1 MELFFEFLATQWVL
15 VAALLVC
22 FALLFFHENRRGG
35 ATLSPQELVNLV
47 NREQAVVV
55 DIRDSK
61 DYKGGHIVE
70 SLNMPFARLAERGD
84 ELPKDKPLVL
94 VCKMGS
100 HSGAAGKLLAKQ
112 GFENIY
118 RLRGGMLEWKAS
130 QLPMVK
136 S

>member
-1 MELFFEFLATQWVL
+1 MELFFEFLAMQWPL
-15 VAALLVC
+15 VGALLVC
-22 FALLFFHENRRGG
+22 FALLFVHENRRGG
-35 ATLSPQELVNLV
+35 ETLSPQELVNLV

-55 DIRDSK
+55 DVRDSK
-61 DYKGGHIVE
+61 DYKAGHIVE
-70 SLNMPFARLAERGD
+70 SLNIPFARLGERAD

-100 HSGAAGKLLAKQ
+100 HSGAAGKVLAKQ
-112 GFENIY
+112 GFDKIY

-136 S
+136 A

>member
-1 MELFFEFLATQWVL
+1 MFFEFLATQWLL

-22 FALLFFHENRRGG
+22 FGLLFFHENRRGG

-55 DIRDSK
+55 DIRDVK
-61 DYKGGHIVE
+61 DYKSGHIVE
-70 SLNMPFARLAERGD
+70 SVNIPFARLAERGS

-100 HSGAAGKLLAKQ
+100 HSGAAGKTLAKQ